1 MCKRTVAGVA
11 VRVKYG
17 CLDSVDRYVIAGEM
31 TFVVGDQR
39 FEAAAGDF
47 VFAPKG
53 VPHAYLV
60 TSEHA
65 EYIASFSPAG
75 VEAFFAE
82 VAPPFVPGEPPP
94 APREPGPEVARIAA
108 RYGVE
113 VARAPPTLG

>member
-1 MCKRTVAGVA
+1 
-11 VRVKYG
+11 
-17 CLDSVDRYVIAGEM
+17 M

-47 VFAPKG
+47 VFAPKD

-65 EYIASFSPAG
+65 EYIASFAPAG

-82 VAPPFVPGEPPP
+82 VAPPVRPGESAP
-94 APREPGPEVARIAA
+94 APREPDPGGPRIIRSRIVPAEVARIAA

-113 VARAPPTLG
+113 VVGAPPTLG

>member
-17 CLDSVDRYVIAGEM
+17 CLDSVDRYVIAGAM

-60 TSEHA
+60 TSEQA

-82 VAPPFVPGEPPP
+82 VAPPFVSGEPPP

-113 VARAPPTLG
+113 VAGAPPTLG